1 MINDYDPE
9 VTSNDLFDEDYEI
22 KRRKEFSNREVGIN
36 HPDNSSFLR
45 VTDAGEIEIFA
56 CPGVGI
62 VINSNT
68 RSVSIFAD
76 NIKFYSRDDD
86 GLRWNG
92 MSFNPAS
99 DMYNEPALIKTNSFS
114 NNPAYHNATRF
125 LDNLEDLED
134 PALNIPVTID
144 GKYGFAAPKN
154 PIEDQGSSAGEIII
168 PKNVQDLIDSYAKTN
183 SDIKVKILI
192 KYIKNGYSFS
202 EAKNKVDSEDESIS
216 DNLENFPWIRNDT

>member
-1 MINDYDPE
+1 
-9 VTSNDLFDEDYEI
+9 
-22 KRRKEFSNREVGIN
+22 
-36 HPDNSSFLR
+36 
-45 VTDAGEIEIFA
+45 
-56 CPGVGI
+56 
-62 VINSNT
+62 
-68 RSVSIFAD
+68 
-76 NIKFYSRDDD
+76 
-86 GLRWNG
+86 
-92 MSFNPAS
+92 
-99 DMYNEPALIKTNSFS
+99 MYNEPALIKTNSFS

>member
-9 VTSNDLFDEDYEI
+9 VTSNDLFDESYEI

-36 HPDNSSFLR
+36 HPDNNSFLR

-114 NNPAYHNATRF
+114 NNPAYHNATHF
-125 LDNLEDLED
+125 LDNLENLED
-134 PALNIPVTID
+134 PGLNIPTTID
-144 GKYGFAAPKN
+144 GKYGFSAPKN
-154 PIEDQGSSAGEIII
+154 PVEDNGSSAGEIII
-168 PKNVQDLIDSYAKTN
+168 PKNTQDLIDSYAKTN
-183 SDIKVKILI
+183 SDSKVQSLI
-192 KYIKNGYSFS
+192 RYIKGGYSFS
-202 EAKNKVDSEDESIS
+202 EAKSKIDSEDGSIS

>member
-1 MINDYDPE
+1 MIDDYDAN
-9 VTSNDLFDEDYEI
+9 VSSNDLFDESYEI
-22 KRRKEFSNREVGIN
+22 KKRTEFSNREVGIN

-114 NNPAYHNATRF
+114 NNPAYHNATHF
-125 LDNLEDLED
+125 LDNLENLED
-134 PALNIPVTID
+134 PALNIPITID
-144 GKYGFAAPKN
+144 GKYGFSAPKN
-154 PIEDQGSSAGEIII
+154 PIQDQGSSAGEIII
-168 PKNVQDLIDSYAKTN
+168 PKNTQNLIDSYAKTN
-183 SDIKVKILI
+183 TDIKVQALI
-192 KYIKNGYSFS
+192 KLIKGGYSFS
-202 EAKNKVDSEDESIS
+202 EAKNKVDSEDGSTS

>member
-1 MINDYDPE
+1 MIEDYDE
-9 VTSNDLFDEDYEI
+9 QVSSNDLFDESYEI

-76 NIKFYSRDDD
+76 SIKFYSRDDD

-125 LDNLEDLED
+125 LDNLENLED

-144 GKYGFAAPKN
+144 GKYGFSAPKS
-154 PIEDQGSSAGEIII
+154 PIEDRSSSAGEIII
-168 PKNVQDLIDSYAKTN
+168 PKNTQNLIDSYAKTN
-183 SDIKVKILI
+183 ADSKVQILI
-192 KYIKNGYSFS
+192 KLIKGGYSFND
-202 EAKNKVDSEDESIS
+202 AKNKVDSEDESTS